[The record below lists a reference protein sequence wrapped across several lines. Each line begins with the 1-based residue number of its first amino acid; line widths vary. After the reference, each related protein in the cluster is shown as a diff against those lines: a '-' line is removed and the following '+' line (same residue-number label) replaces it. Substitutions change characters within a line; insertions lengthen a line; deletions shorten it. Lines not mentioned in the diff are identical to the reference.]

1 MTVASIVPSA
11 LQMVAREFVSVNIKR
26 AVLPTILS
34 HVELVPLLG
43 EWAEEIGEQ
52 LVFIRDRLV
61 LIGERLVLIG
71 DRLVLIGER
80 LVLVGERLVSTLAI
94 IQKKCEKVNFLSW
107 LLKNLEAL

>member
-11 LQMVAREFVSVNIKR
+11 LQMVAGEFVSVNIKR

-52 LVFIRDRLV
+52 LVLIRDRLV

-71 DRLVLIGER
+71 DR